1 MYADI
6 LSPILVATDTT
17 PWSDG
22 AVRLG
27 GRLAGAGADVRLVT
41 VIESTDDGPLACDD
55 ARERLDAQVLRT
67 LGSTSVSY
75 AIEHGAA
82 ASAIVGAARRTA
94 AELIVLGRT
103 DHSIADRTASQVV
116 RRASVPVLSVAGT
129 LDGRP
134 RRIVIAMDFS
144 RSSIRAARAAIT
156 LAAPDASI
164 YLVHVQPN
172 ASPVSDE
179 QEGWAVIYAQGIAGA
194 FGRLVR
200 ELQPAE
206 GARLETVVLEGT
218 PVPELLAFARKV
230 RADLLVAGAHQSSL
244 DRRLTVGSAA
254 AALLQDAPC
263 SVLMTPPLPTAAVTP
278 AA

>member
-1 MYADI
+1 MHADI
-6 LSPILVATDTT
+6 LSHILVATDTT

-27 GRLAGAGADVRLVT
+27 GRLACAGADVRLLT
-41 VIESTDDGPLACDD
+41 VIESSVDGPLASED
-55 ARERLDAQVLRT
+55 ARERLNAQVLRT
-67 LGSTSVSY
+67 LGGAATVSY

-82 ASAIVGAARRTA
+82 ASAIVGAARRNA

-103 DHSIADRTASQVV
+103 DHSIPDRTASQVV
-116 RRASVPVLSVAGT
+116 RRAGVPVLSVAGT

-134 RRIVIAMDFS
+134 RRVVIAMDFS

-172 ASPVSDE
+172 ASPISDE

-206 GARLETVVLEGT
+206 GARLETVVLEGS

-263 SVLMTPPLPTAAVTP
+263 SVLMTPPVP
-278 AA
+278 AAA